1 MGGVDGVGRRSVV
14 LGKSGRRAAEQ
25 GDCPRD
31 VATLDMGD
39 ADSEL
44 GQALPQHPLIVW
56 AVLSCGLEHL
66 MRVESQA
73 SVQQILGI
81 GEGFGW
87 RQREVIR
94 DA

>member
-1 MGGVDGVGRRSVV
+1 
-14 LGKSGRRAAEQ
+14 
-25 GDCPRD
+25 
-31 VATLDMGD
+31 
-39 ADSEL
+39 
-44 GQALPQHPLIVW
+44 
-56 AVLSCGLEHL
+56 

-87 RQREVIR
+87 RQLDIIR